1 MQIFDSWIYM
11 LVLGVALIFLC
22 LVAPPLLAARKGY
35 AWYLWTFACGLLGL
49 LVLAFLPY
57 ANERNESEEVNRAR
71 RKTGNI
77 VGAVLTGIGVLGI
90 CMQGLLVLIAV
101 MARQSRY

>member
-1 MQIFDSWIYM
+1 MQILDSWIYM
-11 LVLGVALIFLC
+11 LVLGVALIFLF

-49 LVLAFLPY
+49 IVLAFLPY

-77 VGAVLTGIGVLGI
+77 VGAVLTGIGVLMM
-90 CMQGLLVLIAV
+90 CLQGMVALIAIL
-101 MARQSRY
+101 